1 MTKAGYDYNKVQNEV
16 NKQVKASHVKSTD
29 EIAREVIAGKWG
41 NGEER
46 KTKLKKA
53 GYDPEK
59 IQKRV
64 NELMAR

>member
-1 MTKAGYDYNKVQNEV
+1 MQNEV